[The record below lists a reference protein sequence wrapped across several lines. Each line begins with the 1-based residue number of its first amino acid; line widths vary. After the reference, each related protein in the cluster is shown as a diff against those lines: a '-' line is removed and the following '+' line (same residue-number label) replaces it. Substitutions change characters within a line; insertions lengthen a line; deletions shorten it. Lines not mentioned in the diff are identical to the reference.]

1 MTVIHHLH
9 IRCARTPWQRLIGLL
24 GSPPLP
30 HGHALR
36 LSPCRAVHSMG
47 MRHAID
53 VVFVDADNVV
63 CAVQTPLRPWR
74 AAICLRSRAV
84 LELRAGA
91 VAAHGIRSG
100 HRIAC
105 VPFT

>member
-1 MTVIHHLH
+1 MTTHHLH
-9 IRCARTPWQRLIGLL
+9 IRYARTPWQRLIGLL

-30 HGHALR
+30 DGHALR

-63 CAVQTPLRPWR
+63 CSVQTPLRPWR
-74 AAICLRSRAV
+74 AAICLPAKAV
-84 LELRAGA
+84 LELRAGE
-91 VAAHGIRSG
+91 VAARGIRLG
-100 HRIAC
+100 HKISC
-105 VPFT
+105 VLGT